1 VTDRAEQ
8 LHWDREELRRR
19 GHQAIDWVVDYL
31 ASIEERSVLSRVEP
45 GEVAESLPK
54 QPPQQGES
62 FDQIFTDLDQLVMPG
77 ITHWQHPSWFAFFNS
92 NTSGPSMV
100 ADIISSGLAVQ
111 GMLWQTSPACTEVE
125 TRMMD
130 WLVEMLDLPESFLST
145 GAGGGVIQDTASS
158 ATLCALV
165 AAREQATDF
174 AVDRGGVQKAMT
186 VYASAQAHSSVEKA
200 VRIAGLG
207 SEQFRHVDLD
217 ENLCIDPVSL
227 DQAIENDKAAGCIPT
242 MVIATVGTTATT
254 AIDPVAAI
262 AQVCQKHGVWL
273 HVDAAH
279 AGTAALVPEMRWIH
293 DGLEGADSYCF
304 NPHKWMFVGFDCNAF
319 WVRDR
324 KALVKALSV
333 LPDYLRN
340 EATESGKVI
349 DYRDWHIPL
358 GRRFRALKLWFV
370 IRNYGV
376 DGLRELIAEHLQWS
390 VWFEQQVEADPNWQ
404 LAHKRTVNLIC
415 MAHIDGDDATD
426 KVAQQLNEQGE
437 MFVTATTVAGRRI
450 LRVCIGGTQTRKT
463 HVEAAWHRIAAAG
476 VRSEGGR

>member
-1 VTDRAEQ
+1 MTDRAEQ

-19 GHQAIDWVVDYL
+19 GHEAIDWVVDYL
-31 ASIEERSVLSRVEP
+31 AGIEQRPVLSRVEP
-45 GEVAESLPK
+45 GEVAASLPEH
-54 QPPQQGES
+54 PPARGES
-62 FDQIFTDLDQLVMPG
+62 FDEVLADLDRVVMPG

-130 WLVEMLDLPESFLST
+130 WLVEMLALPESFLST

-165 AAREQATDF
+165 AAREQASDF
-174 AVDRGGVQKAMT
+174 AVDRDGVQKSMT
-186 VYASAQAHSSVEKA
+186 VYASSEAHSSVEKA

-217 ENLCIDPVSL
+217 EDLCIDPAAL
-227 DQAIENDKAAGCIPT
+227 DRAIEVDKAAGCIPT
-242 MVIATVGTTATT
+242 MVVATVGTTATT

-262 AQVCQKHGVWL
+262 ALVCQKHQVWL

-376 DGLRELIAEHLQWS
+376 DGLRELIAEHLEWAE
-390 VWFEQQVEADPNWQ
+390 WFEQQVESDPNWQ
-404 LAHKRTVNLIC
+404 ITHKRTVNLIC
-415 MAHIDGDDATD
+415 MAHIDGDDTTD
-426 KVAQQLNEQGE
+426 KIANGLNEQGE
-437 MFVTATTVAGRRI
+437 MFVTATTVAGKRI
-450 LRVCIGGTQTRKT
+450 LRVCIGGTQTRKS
-463 HVEAAWHRIAAAG
+463 HVEAAWQRIAEAGSAA
-476 VRSEGGR
+476 RS

>member
-1 VTDRAEQ
+1 MSVTDRAEQ

-31 ASIEERSVLSRVEP
+31 AGIEERSVLSRVEP

-62 FDQIFTDLDQLVMPG
+62 FDQIFADLDQLVMPG

-186 VYASAQAHSSVEKA
+186 VYASAEAHSSVEKA

-207 SEQFRHVDLD
+207 SDQFRHVDLD

-324 KALVKALSV
+324 KALVKAL
-333 LPDYLRN
+333 
-340 EATESGKVI
+340 
-349 DYRDWHIPL
+349 
-358 GRRFRALKLWFV
+358 
-370 IRNYGV
+370 
-376 DGLRELIAEHLQWS
+376 
-390 VWFEQQVEADPNWQ
+390 
-404 LAHKRTVNLIC
+404 
-415 MAHIDGDDATD
+415 
-426 KVAQQLNEQGE
+426 
-437 MFVTATTVAGRRI
+437 
-450 LRVCIGGTQTRKT
+450 
-463 HVEAAWHRIAAAG
+463 
-476 VRSEGGR
+476 